1 MGPLKGFK
9 IIEVSGIGPGPF
21 CGMLLADLGAEV
33 IRIDRSST
41 ALPISSS
48 HEFDIT
54 GRNKKS
60 ICLNLKNPKS
70 KDVFFKLI
78 KESDALIE
86 GFRPGV
92 MEKLGLGPDECIS
105 KNKKL
110 VYGRITGWGQSGP
123 LSKTAGHDINYIA
136 LAGALYSMNG
146 TKPAIPLNLVG
157 DYGGG
162 SMFLAFGLCA
172 ALLSVSKTGVGQV
185 VDAAMVDGISTLM
198 SIFYSLSQSNLW
210 DVDKRGENLFDGGAH
225 FYQTYKT
232 KDDKFIS
239 FGSLEPQFYEI
250 IKSKLNL
257 DKSFDNQFD
266 KKKWNEMSIGIS
278 KIIETKA
285 QSEWNEIFKDTDAC
299 YAPVLSINETHQ
311 NNHMIER
318 NSFIKINDVIQP
330 SPSPRFSITKS
341 EEPVIAPK
349 VGENNDEILIKLGY
363 TDKEIEELK
372 DLNVLD

>member
-9 IIEVSGIGPGPF
+9 IIEVSGIGPGPL

-33 IRIDRSST
+33 IRIDRSSST
-41 ALPISSS
+41 LAIPSS

-70 KDVFFKLI
+70 KEVFFKLI
-78 KESDALIE
+78 KDSDALIE

-146 TKPAIPLNLVG
+146 SKPAIPLNLVG

-162 SMFLAFGLCA
+162 SMFLAFGVCA

-250 IKSKLNL
+250 IKHKLNL

-266 KKKWNEMSIGIS
+266 KKKWNEMSNGIS
-278 KIIETKA
+278 KIIETKT
-285 QSEWNEIFKDTDAC
+285 QSEWNEVFKDTDAC

-318 NSFIKINDVIQP
+318 NSFIKIKDVIQP

-349 VGENNDEILIKLGY
+349 VGENNNEILKKLGY
-363 TDKEIEELK
+363 TDKEIQELK
-372 DLNVLD
+372 DLN